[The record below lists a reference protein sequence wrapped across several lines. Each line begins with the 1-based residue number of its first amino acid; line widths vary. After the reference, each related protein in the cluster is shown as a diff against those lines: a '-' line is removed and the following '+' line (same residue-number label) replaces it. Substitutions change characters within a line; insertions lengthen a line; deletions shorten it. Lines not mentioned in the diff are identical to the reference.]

1 MRPSNGDGPGS
12 NRLQLCS
19 GIPVELWHWVS
30 EVFEVQGHALACELG
45 ES

>member
-12 NRLQLCS
+12 SRLQLCS

-30 EVFEVQGHALACELG
+30 EVFEVQGHALA
-45 ES
+45 